1 MATVTP
7 SFSRDLGDADGSLN
21 FYTWVLT
28 TANTDGEPVQ
38 ANQWADRTFQVVGT
52 FGTATCAIEGSND
65 GTNWFTLSNA
75 AGATAA
81 AFTAAGLKAIIE
93 LPRFIRPN
101 LTTPGIGA
109 TLTVTLLARRQ
120 QPLRT

>member
-7 SFSRDLGDADGSLN
+7 TFSRDIGESDGSLN

-38 ANQWADRTFQVVGT
+38 AQQWADRTFQVVGT
-52 FGTATCAIEGSND
+52 FGGATCSIEGSND
-65 GTNWFTLSNA
+65 GTNWATLSNA
-75 AGATAA
+75 AGSAA
-81 AFTAAGLKAIIE
+81 ATFTVAGIKAIIE

-101 LTTPGIGA
+101 LTVAGSGA
-109 TLTVTLLARRQ
+109 SLTVTLLARRQ